1 MMPFSN
7 AGAAKIMPAPVLEA
21 AMTQQGCDAV
31 PSSNS
36 SRWTTIRLEYPSP
49 CWQQS
54 TYPRRKYAHPEDSI
68 TTPELH

>member
-21 AMTQQGCDAV
+21 AVTQQGCDAV

-49 CWQQS
+49 C
-54 TYPRRKYAHPEDSI
+54 
-68 TTPELH
+68 